1 LQIWKINGK
10 LSEIMGKQNRAKDHV
25 CLSLQLIR
33 KITYDRIL
41 DFRQGLT
48 ILIDTFELDSDFRI
62 ALRV

>member
-1 LQIWKINGK
+1 
-10 LSEIMGKQNRAKDHV
+10 MGKQNRAKDHV
-25 CLSLQLIR
+25 CLSLQLIQ

-48 ILIDTFELDSDFRI
+48 ILINTFELDSDFRI

>member
-1 LQIWKINGK
+1 
-10 LSEIMGKQNRAKDHV
+10 MGKQNRAKDHV

>member
-1 LQIWKINGK
+1 
-10 LSEIMGKQNRAKDHV
+10 MGKQNRAKDHV

-41 DFRQGLT
+41 GLT